1 MDTTNSRALYERARA
16 VIPKGV
22 YGHYGY
28 SVTDRGPVFF
38 ERATGSRFTDVDG
51 NTYIDWMCAYGPM
64 ILGYDHPAVEEAVRR
79 QLAAGNTV
87 SLAAPVLVDLAEA
100 LVDLVASADWAL
112 FGKNGADSTALAV
125 MVARAATGRR
135 LVIKVDDGYHGSAP
149 WMQSPGNPGTIAD
162 DQALV
167 RSVPWNDAD
176 AIARVID
183 EHPDDVACF
192 ISSPYH
198 HPVFAD
204 NELPADGYWAE
215 VQRLCRRNGIALIV
229 DDVRAGFRID
239 LAGSNVA
246 YGFEPDLVC
255 FGKAIGNGHPIAAL
269 TGTDAMRQ
277 AAIDT
282 FYTGTQFF
290 NAAPMAAALATITEL
305 QRIDGAALITD
316 IGNRLNAGLVDVAA
330 SHGHELQVSGVPGMP
345 YYRLVGDEGGGREEG
360 GGGRLHAAWIAECV
374 ARGAYLL
381 SYHNNFVSAAHTD
394 EDLEQTWAIA
404 DQAFAAMADLNT
416 ATSPT

>member
-1 MDTTNSRALYERARA
+1 MDTSKSQALYERAIA

-22 YGHYGY
+22 YGHYGGA
-28 SVTDRGPVFF
+28 VTDRSPVFF
-38 ERATGSRFTDVDG
+38 ERADGSRFTDIDG
-51 NTYIDWMCAYGPM
+51 NTYIDWICAYGPM
-64 ILGYDHPAVEEAVRR
+64 ILGYNHPAVEEAAKH
-79 QLAAGNTV
+79 QLEAGNTV
-87 SLAAPVLVDLAEA
+87 SLAAPVLVHLAEE
-100 LVDLVASADWAL
+100 LVDLVSSADWAL
-112 FGKNGADSTALAV
+112 FGKNGADSTTLAV

-135 LVIKVDDGYHGSAP
+135 LVIKVDGGYHGSAP
-149 WMQSPGNPGTIAD
+149 WMQPAGNPGTTAD
-162 DQALV
+162 DHTLV
-167 RSVPWNDAD
+167 RSVPWNDAE
-176 AIARVID
+176 AVARIID
-183 EHPDDVACF
+183 EHPNDVACF

-215 VQRLCRRNGIALIV
+215 VERLCRRSGVALIV

-255 FGKAIGNGHPIAAL
+255 FGKALGNGHPIAAL
-269 TGTDAMRQ
+269 TGTEAMRQ

-290 NAAPMAAALATITEL
+290 NAAPMAAALATIREL
-305 QRIDGAALITD
+305 RRIDGAALITG

-330 SHGHELQVSGVPGMP
+330 THGHELRVTGVPGMP
-345 YYRLVGDEGGGREEG
+345 YYRIVGE
-360 GGGRLHAAWIAECV
+360 GGGRLHAAWIAQCM

-381 SYHNNFVSAAHTD
+381 GYHNNFVSAAHTD
-394 EDLEQTWAIA
+394 EDLHRTWEIA
-404 DQAFAAMADLNT
+404 DRAFAAVAATADGIVG
-416 ATSPT
+416 